1 MRSRTLSE
9 GREADS
15 RSSCRSQAPRFPHG
29 PEGPRRPEGLGK
41 NRRVPVLQRKPQGP
55 AASAY
60 AGRMD
65 GEVRKG
71 RRCHEHRV
79 RIEDARASRG
89 AHALPGHAE
98 RERRAAGGGHRRQ
111 PVGAGGGHPLLRRQR
126 HPALPH
132 RLGRHPFRVEPGE
145 PPGLGAC
152 VRGAARGHRGA
163 GRPEPGAAQHAPG
176 AVHGAELPGRRC
188 RASGRGGS
196 GLPRGLPRCAGHR
209 RRGQGRPARGR
220 RLRRQGGRPETLR
233 RALPRIGRGH
243 APAAGRGERR
253 PPVHGRGR
261 AGGERGLRHP
271 DGARRAPPPAEP
283 RSGRPGRARAPRCG
297 GAHVGAAG
305 RSAEG
310 ALRPAGA
317 R

>member
-1 MRSRTLSE
+1 MS
-9 GREADS
+9 
-15 RSSCRSQAPRFPHG
+15 
-29 PEGPRRPEGLGK
+29 
-41 NRRVPVLQRKPQGP
+41 VLQRKRRVP

-65 GEVRKG
+65 GEARKG

-98 RERRAAGGGHRRQ
+98 RERRAAGRGHRRQ
-111 PVGAGGGHPLLRRQR
+111 FVGAGGGRPLLRSQR

-132 RLGRHPFRVEPGE
+132 RLGRHPVRVEPGE

-163 GRPEPGAAQHAPG
+163 GRREQGAPQHAPG
-176 AVHGAELPGRRC
+176 AVHGAELPRRRC
-188 RASGRGGS
+188 RAPRRGGP
-196 GLPRGLPRCAGHR
+196 GLPRGLPRRAGHR

-220 RLRRQGGRPETLR
+220 RLRRQENRLEALR
-233 RALPRIGRGH
+233 RTLPRTGCGR
-243 APAAGRGERR
+243 APTAGRRERR

-271 DGARRAPPPAEP
+271 DGVRRAPPSAEP
-283 RSGRPGRARAPRCG
+283 RPWRPGRARAPRCG
-297 GAHVGAAG
+297 GAYLGAAG
-305 RSAEG
+305 RTAEG
-310 ALRPAGA
+310 ALRAAGA
-317 R
+317 GQEARQPHRHDRP

>member
-1 MRSRTLSE
+1 MPQRCGARADPKGSANHVLQARRCVGRRKLEQVPRVRPGYPGSKRHRLEEVPALPMRSRTVSE

-132 RLGRHPFRVEPGE
+132 RLGRHPVRVEPGE

-163 GRPEPGAAQHAPG
+163 GRPEPGAAQACTQG
-176 AVHGAELPGRRC
+176 STRC
-188 RASGRGGS
+188 
-196 GLPRGLPRCAGHR
+196 
-209 RRGQGRPARGR
+209 
-220 RLRRQGGRPETLR
+220 
-233 RALPRIGRGH
+233 
-243 APAAGRGERR
+243 
-253 PPVHGRGR
+253 
-261 AGGERGLRHP
+261 
-271 DGARRAPPPAEP
+271 
-283 RSGRPGRARAPRCG
+283 
-297 GAHVGAAG
+297 
-305 RSAEG
+305 
-310 ALRPAGA
+310 
-317 R
+317 